1 MLSFQPVV
9 ERAAL
14 IRTRIRK
21 MLKPHVLQSARA
33 AVPAARV
40 VIVAALGADEHA
52 IPTHD
57 PEELVRQQPRGVP
70 RWLAIVRTKE
80 LTQVI
85 RATAR

>member
-57 PEELVRQQPRGVP
+57 PEELVRQHHGACLGGSQSFGP
-70 RWLAIVRTKE
+70 KS
-80 LTQVI
+80 
-85 RATAR
+85 